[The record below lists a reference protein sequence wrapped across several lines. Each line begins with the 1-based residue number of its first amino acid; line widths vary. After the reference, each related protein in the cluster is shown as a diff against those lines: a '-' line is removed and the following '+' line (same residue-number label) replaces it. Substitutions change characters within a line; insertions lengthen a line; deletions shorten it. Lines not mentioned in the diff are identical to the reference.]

1 MTDGSTEG
9 VTDEPEARTTTRA
22 VRPYV
27 ITGGRAHAGGEP
39 LPWETLVVAVD
50 EGAETPATLQP
61 EHRMILTHCQ
71 GLLSV
76 AEVAAHLG
84 QPPSVVQVLLSD
96 LRDWGLIVTRPPIPP
111 AEHADVSILRKVL
124 DGLES
129 RL

>member
-1 MTDGSTEG
+1 MTDGSTDG
-9 VTDEPEARTTTRA
+9 SDERTTRA

-27 ITGGRAHAGGEP
+27 ITGGRSDTGGEP
-39 LPWETLVVAVD
+39 LSWETLVMAVD
-50 EGAETPATLQP
+50 EAGYPATLQP

-96 LRDWGLIVTRPPIPP
+96 LIDWGLIVDRPPIPP
-111 AEHADVSILRKVL
+111 AERADVTMLRKVL
-124 DGLES
+124 HGLES

>member
-1 MTDGSTEG
+1 MTDRSEG
-9 VTDEPEARTTTRA
+9 RTTTRA

-27 ITGGRAHAGGEP
+27 ITGGRAGSGGVP
-39 LPWETLVVAVD
+39 LSWETLVMAADVAVP
-50 EGAETPATLQP
+50 ESLQP

-84 QPPSVVQVLLSD
+84 QPPSVVQVLLAD
-96 LRDWGLIVTRPPIPP
+96 LIDWGLILARPPIPP
-111 AEHADVSILRKVL
+111 AERADVTMLRKVL
-124 DGLES
+124 HGLES

>member
-1 MTDGSTEG
+1 MTDR
-9 VTDEPEARTTTRA
+9 PEERTTSA

-27 ITGGRAHAGGEP
+27 ITGGRSDGGGEP
-39 LPWETLVVAVD
+39 LSWETLVMATD
-50 EGAETPATLQP
+50 AAFPASLQP
-61 EHRMILTHCQ
+61 EHHMILAHCQ

-96 LRDWGLIVTRPPIPP
+96 LVEWGLIVVRPPVPP
-111 AEHADVSILRKVL
+111 AERTDVTMLRKVL
-124 DGLES
+124 HGLES

>member
-1 MTDGSTEG
+1 MTDR
-9 VTDEPEARTTTRA
+9 PEERTHRA

-27 ITGGRAHAGGEP
+27 ITGGRAGAGGEP
-39 LPWETLVVAVD
+39 LPWEALVVATD
-50 EGAETPATLQP
+50 AAFPSYLQP
-61 EHRMILTHCQ
+61 EHHTILRQCQ

-96 LRDWGLIVTRPPIPP
+96 LVQWGLVAVRPPIPP
-111 AEHADVSILRKVL
+111 ADRTDVTMLRKVL
-124 DGLES
+124 DGLER